1 MRESLFCIISLA
13 LEVHSP
19 LRFLVMGSIAISS
32 FTPDGNL
39 ISEEG
44 SV

>member
-1 MRESLFCIISLA
+1 MRESLLCISLA

-19 LRFLVMGSIAISS
+19 LRFLVMGSSAMSS
-32 FTPDGNL
+32 FMPDGNL